1 MRNLI
6 CLLFLSISFS
16 FYGQNKNADLYL
28 PPYAEAGKCYMM
40 CFDYN
45 SKVEWLEKSCDSLKY
60 RKPEENLVFK
70 GEKASN
76 YIKSRIKFKKYQDKL
91 ISLGYDLES
100 TGYLDTKTV
109 EAHHKYLKDKQ
120 KAEKKAIRRRK
131 KIIKDSLKRLKLQN
145 TRPQKEF

>member
-91 ISLGYDLES
+91 ISLGLIFAVLLEIGFS
-100 TGYLDTKTV
+100 AKRLRN
-109 EAHHKYLKDKQ
+109 ARSLC
-120 KAEKKAIRRRK
+120 RFRRK
-131 KIIKDSLKRLKLQN
+131 RM
-145 TRPQKEF
+145 